1 MLLEP
6 RWAKILRDLT
16 AHKLRTMLVVLSIA
30 VGIFAI
36 VVVMGG
42 RGMLIESFGV
52 NFPKSNP
59 MSAEMFTSDFG
70 DLVTAAIGRDPRVAM
85 VEARRSETFRY
96 RVGALA
102 GVPDAPAGV
111 TVANRARSIS
121 LGASKDWTAQKINK
135 VFPLDGAQWPPA
147 RGDVLLE
154 TSVRQVTTV
163 KAGDVITV
171 DVGANERRQLR
182 VAGFAHDI
190 NAFPSMFSATDS
202 GFVSMDTM
210 GDLKRPTA
218 ENVVL
223 LTLQKTGLTRAE
235 ASTLAADIRD
245 QTVAPTGVTVFAM
258 NVPTPGSHFLGDI
271 FKAVAILLLAL
282 GVMALA
288 LSGFLV
294 VNTVSALLTQQTR
307 QIGVMK
313 AVGGRASQI
322 TSMYLTLVVVYG
334 LLAIVVGLPLGM
346 AMATWFASY
355 AGGLL
360 NFGTSSSGPPGYTLA
375 LGIAVGLVVPI
386 AAAYIPIRIGTRIP
400 VVRAFNATG
409 VDATKF
415 GHGLVDRALGLLRGL
430 PRPVALSLRNTFK
443 RKGRLALTLTTL
455 TLASAVVMSVMSVR
469 ASMLQTVTDLE
480 TWWNHDVE
488 VTFAHPVNA
497 RAVEAEALGTPGV
510 VAVESWVTRSTTLVR
525 GDGSENDTLF
535 TIGLPAD
542 TTFIKP
548 KLVDGRWLKAD
559 DTDSVV
565 LNTDIAKDENLAVG
579 AHVKLKMRG
588 LEKTWKVVGIVSGQ
602 LMGPVV
608 FANRPYLENAL
619 QQRGEIGRTVIRTA
633 AHDGPF
639 QQQVGDRVERR
650 LKDLNE
656 PVSGVRTQKGM
667 RDQVASELGILVT
680 FLVIMA
686 TILAAVGVI
695 GLSGTMIINVLE
707 STREIGV
714 MRAIGASHASIYQVF
729 ITEGVVIG
737 ALSWI
742 GGAVLTY
749 PTSYALVK
757 VLENAM
763 GIPLS
768 YVFSWSGLFL
778 WLAIVTAISAL
789 ASLLPAFNASQVSVR
804 DAISYE

>member
-1 MLLEP
+1 MILEP

-36 VVVMGG
+36 VAVMGG
-42 RGMLIESFGV
+42 RGMLIDSFAV
-52 NFPKSNP
+52 NFPASNP
-59 MSAEMFTSDFG
+59 MSATMFTSDFG
-70 DLVTAAIGRDPRVAM
+70 DLVTAAVARDPRVAM
-85 VEARRSETFRY
+85 VEARRMETLRY
-96 RVGALA
+96 KVGALA
-102 GVPDAPAGV
+102 GVADPPAGV
-111 TVANRARSIS
+111 AVGNRSRSIALS
-121 LGASKDWTAQKINK
+121 ASKDWAAQKIDK
-135 VFPLDGAQWPPA
+135 VFPQDGAAWPPA

-154 TSVRQVTTV
+154 TSVKQTV
-163 KAGDVITV
+163 AAGVGDVITV
-171 DVGANERRQLR
+171 DIGGNEKRQLR

-190 NAFPSMFSATDS
+190 NAFPSTFGSTDS
-202 GFVSMDTM
+202 GFVSMATM
-210 GDLKRPTA
+210 VDLKRPA
-218 ENVVL
+218 QDNVIL
-223 LTLQKTGLTRAE
+223 LTLQKTGLTRE
-235 ASTLAADIRD
+235 QASRLAAEIRD
-245 QTVAPTGVTVFAM
+245 KTVAPAGVTVYGM
-258 NVPTPGSHFLGDI
+258 NVPAPGSHFLGDI
-271 FKAVAILLLAL
+271 FKAVSILLLAL

-294 VNTVSALLTQQTR
+294 INTVSALLTQQTR

-322 TSMYLTLVVVYG
+322 TTMYLTLVTVYG
-334 LLAIVVGLPLGM
+334 LLAILVGLPLGM

-355 AGGLL
+355 ASGLL
-360 NFGTSSSGPPGYTLA
+360 NFGSSSAGPPGYTLA
-375 LGIAVGLVVPI
+375 LGIAVGLVVPL
-386 AAAYIPIRIGTRIP
+386 AAAYIPIRIGTGIP
-400 VVRAFNATG
+400 VVRAFSATG

-455 TLASAVVMSVMSVR
+455 TLASAVVMSVMCVR
-469 ASMLQTVTDLE
+469 ASMLQTVADLE

-488 VTFAHPVNA
+488 VTFSKPVNA
-497 RAVEAEALGTPGV
+497 RAVEAEVLSTPGV

-525 GDGSENDTLF
+525 GDGSENDSLF

-542 TTFIKP
+542 TTFIQP
-548 KLVDGRWLKAD
+548 KLVEGRWLNAD
-559 DTDSVV
+559 DTDAVV
-565 LNTDIAKDENLAVG
+565 VNTDIVKDEHLAVG
-579 AHVKLKMRG
+579 GHVKLKMRRF
-588 LEKTWKVVGIVSGQ
+588 EKTWRVVGVVSGQ

-608 FANRPYLENAL
+608 FANRTYLENAL
-619 QQRGEIGRTVIRTA
+619 QQRGEVGRTVIRAT
-633 AHDGPF
+633 AHDKAF
-639 QQQVGDRVERR
+639 QLQLGDRVERR
-650 LKDLNE
+650 FKDVNE
-656 PVSGVRTQKGM
+656 PVSVVRTQKGM

-686 TILAAVGVI
+686 AILAAVGVI

-729 ITEGVVIG
+729 MTEGIVVGAISWLLG
-737 ALSWI
+737 ALM
-742 GGAVLTY
+742 TY
-749 PTSYALVK
+749 PMSYALVK
-757 VLENAM
+757 MLEGAM

-768 YVFSWSGLFL
+768 YVFSWSGLAI
-778 WLAIVTAISAL
+778 WLGIVTAISAV

>member
-1 MLLEP
+1 MLEP

-42 RGMLIESFGV
+42 RGMLIDAFGV
-52 NFPKSNP
+52 NFPASNP
-59 MSAEMFTSDFG
+59 MSATMSTSDFG
-70 DLVTAAIGRDPRVAM
+70 DLVTAAVARDPRVAS
-85 VEARRSETFRY
+85 VEARRVETFRY

-102 GVPDAPAGV
+102 GVPDPPAGV
-111 TVANRARSIS
+111 TDANRARSIS
-121 LGASKDWTAQKINK
+121 LIASADWRAQKIDK
-135 VFPLDGAQWPPA
+135 VFPEGGAAWPPA
-147 RGDVLLE
+147 RGEVLLE
-154 TSVRQVTTV
+154 TSVQQVV
-163 KAGDVITV
+163 KVKVGDTITV
-171 DVGANERRQLR
+171 DVGANAKRQLR

-190 NAFPSMFSATDS
+190 NAFPSTFSSTDS
-202 GFVSMDTM
+202 GYISTTTM
-210 GDLKRPTA
+210 GDLERPTTD
-218 ENVVL
+218 NTLL
-223 LTLQKTGLTRAE
+223 LTLQKTGSTRDE
-235 ASTLAADIRD
+235 ASRLAADIRD
-245 QTVAPTGVTVFAM
+245 QTVAPIGVTVYGM

-271 FKAVAILLLAL
+271 FKAVSVLLLAL
-282 GVMALA
+282 GIMALA

-313 AVGGRASQI
+313 AIGGLSSQI
-322 TSMYLTLVVVYG
+322 TTMYLTLVTVYG
-334 LLAIVVGLPLGM
+334 LLAILVGLPLGM

-360 NFGTSSSGPPGYTLA
+360 NFGTLSAGPPGYTLA
-375 LGIAVGLVVPI
+375 LGIAVGLVVPL
-386 AAAYIPIRIGTRIP
+386 AAAYIPIRVGTRIP
-400 VVRAFNATG
+400 VARAFSATG
-409 VDATKF
+409 VDAAKF

-488 VTFAHPVNA
+488 VTFARPVSA
-497 RAVEAEALGTPGV
+497 RAVEAEALRTPGV
-510 VAVESWVTRSTTLVR
+510 VAVESWVLRSTTLVR
-525 GDGSENDTLF
+525 GDGSENDGLA
-535 TIGLPAD
+535 TIGLPAT

-548 KLVDGRWLKAD
+548 KLVAGRWLTTD
-559 DTDSVV
+559 DTDAVV
-565 LNTDIAKDENLAVG
+565 VNTDVAKDENLTVG
-579 AHVKLKMRG
+579 AKMKLKMQG
-588 LEKTWKVVGIVSGQ
+588 LEKTWRVVGVVSGQ
-602 LMGPVV
+602 LMGGTV

-619 QQRGEIGRTVIRTA
+619 QQRGLAERTVIRTVGHDA
-633 AHDGPF
+633 AS
-639 QQQVGDRVERR
+639 QQQVADRVEARF
-650 LKDLNE
+650 KDMNE
-656 PVSGVRTQKGM
+656 PVSAVRTQKGM
-667 RDQVASELGILVT
+667 RDQVANELGILVT

-714 MRAIGASHASIYQVF
+714 MRAIGASHVSIYQVF
-729 ITEGVVIG
+729 ITEGVVVGAMSWFLG
-737 ALSWI
+737 AL
-742 GGAVLTY
+742 LTY
-749 PTSYALVK
+749 PMSYALVK
-757 VLENAM
+757 LLENAM

-768 YVFSWSGLFL
+768 YVFSWSGLAL
-778 WLAIVTAISAL
+778 WLAIVTAISAV

>member
-1 MLLEP
+1 MLEP

-59 MSAEMFTSDFG
+59 MSATMFTSDFG
-70 DLVTAAIGRDPRVAM
+70 DLVTAAVARDPRVAM

-102 GVPDAPAGV
+102 RVADPAAGV
-111 TVANRARSIS
+111 TQANRNRSIS
-121 LGASKDWTAQKINK
+121 LTASKDWSAQKINK
-135 VFPLDGAQWPPA
+135 VFPQGDARLPPA
-147 RGDVLLE
+147 RGEVLLE
-154 TSVRQVTTV
+154 TSVRQVIPV
-163 KAGDVITV
+163 AVGDVITV
-171 DVGANERRQLR
+171 DVGASERRELR

-190 NAFPSMFSATDS
+190 NSFPSMFTSTDS
-202 GFVSMDTM
+202 GFVSMETM

-218 ENVVL
+218 ENVIL
-223 LTLQKTGLTRAE
+223 LTLQKTGLTRE
-235 ASTLAADIRD
+235 QASILAADIRD
-245 QTVAPTGVTVFAM
+245 KTVMPAGLTVYGM
-258 NVPTPGSHFLGDI
+258 NVPKPGSHFLGDI
-271 FKAVAILLLAL
+271 FKAISVLLLAL
-282 GVMALA
+282 GIMALA

-322 TSMYLTLVVVYG
+322 TSMYLILVTVYG
-334 LLAIVVGLPLGM
+334 LLAILVGLPLGI

-360 NFGTSSSGPPGYTLA
+360 DFGTSAGGPPGYTIA
-375 LGIAVGLVVPI
+375 LGIVVGLVVPI
-386 AAAYIPIRIGTRIP
+386 AAAYIPIRIGTGIP
-400 VVRAFNATG
+400 VVRAFDSTG
-409 VDATKF
+409 VNAATF
-415 GHGLVDRALGLLRGL
+415 GHGIVDRALGLLRGL

-455 TLASAVVMSVMSVR
+455 TLASAVVMSVMCVR

-480 TWWNHDVE
+480 TWWNHDAE
-488 VTFAHPVNA
+488 VTFAKPVNA
-497 RAVEAEALGTPGV
+497 RAVETEALGTPGV
-510 VAVESWVTRSTTLVR
+510 VAAESWVTRATTLVR
-525 GDGSENDTLF
+525 GDGSENDSLY
-535 TIGLPAD
+535 TIGLPVG

-559 DTDSVV
+559 DTDSIVV
-565 LNTDIAKDENLAVG
+565 NTDIAKDESLVVG
-579 AHVKLKMRG
+579 GRVKLKMRRF
-588 LEKTWKVVGIVSGQ
+588 EKTWRVVGVVSGQ

-608 FANRPYLENAL
+608 FANRSYLENAL
-619 QQRGEIGRTVIRTA
+619 QQRGEVGRTVIRTV
-633 AHDGPF
+633 AHDTAF
-639 QQQVGDRVERR
+639 QQQVADRVERR

-667 RDQVASELGILVT
+667 RDQVANELGILVT

-686 TILAAVGVI
+686 SILAAVGVI

-729 ITEGVVIG
+729 MTEGIVVGVLSWLFG
-737 ALSWI
+737 AL
-742 GGAVLTY
+742 LTY
-749 PTSYALVK
+749 PMSYALVEL
-757 VLENAM
+757 LENAM

-768 YVFSWSGLFL
+768 YVFSWSGLAI
-778 WLAIVTAISAL
+778 WLGIVTAISAI

>member
-42 RGMLIESFGV
+42 RGMLIDSFAV

-59 MSAEMFTSDFG
+59 MSATMFTSDFG
-70 DLVTAAIGRDPRVAM
+70 DLVTAAVARDPRVAM

-102 GVPDAPAGV
+102 SVADPPAGV
-111 TVANRARSIS
+111 AVANRSRSIS
-121 LGASKDWTAQKINK
+121 LTASKDWSAQKIDK
-135 VFPLDGAQWPPA
+135 VFAQGGATWPPA
-147 RGDVLLE
+147 RGEVLLE
-154 TSVRQVTTV
+154 MSVRQVIPV
-163 KAGDVITV
+163 VVGDSITV
-171 DVGANERRQLR
+171 DVGANERRELR

-190 NAFPSMFSATDS
+190 NAFPSMFTSTDS
-202 GFVSMDTM
+202 GFVSMETM
-210 GDLKRPTA
+210 GDLKRPTS
-218 ENVVL
+218 ENVIL
-223 LTLQKTGLTRAE
+223 LTLQKTGLTRE
-235 ASTLAADIRD
+235 QASTLAADIRD
-245 QTVAPTGVTVFAM
+245 DTVAPAGVTVYGM
-258 NVPTPGSHFLGDI
+258 NVPKPGSHFLGDI
-271 FKAVAILLLAL
+271 FKAISVLLLAL

-322 TSMYLTLVVVYG
+322 TSMYLTLVTVYG
-334 LLAIVVGLPLGM
+334 LLAIVVGLPTGM
-346 AMATWFASY
+346 AAATWFASY

-360 NFGTSSSGPPGYTLA
+360 NFGTTTGGPPGYTLA

-386 AAAYIPIRIGTRIP
+386 AAAYIPIRIGTSIP

-409 VDATKF
+409 VDAAKF

-455 TLASAVVMSVMSVR
+455 TLASAVVMSVMCVR
-469 ASMLQTVTDLE
+469 ASMLQTVADLE

-488 VTFAHPVNA
+488 VTFAQPVNA

-525 GDGSENDTLF
+525 GDGSENDSLF

-548 KLVDGRWLKAD
+548 KLTGGRWLKAD

-565 LNTDIAKDENLAVG
+565 VNTDIAKDENLVVG
-579 AHVKLKMRG
+579 GVVKLKMRG
-588 LEKTWKVVGIVSGQ
+588 LEKTWHVVGVVSGQ

-619 QQRGEIGRTVIRTA
+619 QQRGEVGRTVIRTQ
-633 AHDGPF
+633 AHDTAF

-667 RDQVASELGILVT
+667 RDQVANELGILVT

-729 ITEGVVIG
+729 ITEGIVIG
-737 ALSWI
+737 ALSWLF
-742 GGAVLTY
+742 GALLTY

-768 YVFSWSGLFL
+768 YVFSWSGLAI
-778 WLAIVTAISAL
+778 WLAIVTAISAV